1 MVREISSRTLQMK
14 RAEDLDFER
23 LLLLFRDLDV
33 TKVLVKRLAKTDGP
47 QGQIAGLGKGYED
60 VPICYVPHS
69 QVEQVIKGG
78 IRPRFN
84 ADINYYWMNFSGA
97 VNKAPNAKLI
107 QYTKTHTYH
116 CRNFWLSENI
126 GLSIFICI
134 LALNGQV
141 AVFYIP

>member
-97 VNKAPNAKLI
+97 VNKA
-107 QYTKTHTYH
+107 HTYH

-126 GLSIFICI
+126 GLSICI
-134 LALNGQV
+134 IFTSAERTGSSILYSLV
-141 AVFYIP
+141 LK